1 MINSNLM
8 KNCFI
13 FFFVV
18 SSSLFGQQ
26 ILPLRERA
34 KLIEEIQKERIENL
48 LPQLMQEEEIDLWV
62 LITREYNE
70 DPVVKTLLP
79 PTWLNA
85 RRRTILV
92 FSKTKDG
99 IDAVAITRYN
109 FGKNIRSIW
118 NKEKEPDQW
127 KALANYIES
136 QNPTRIG
143 VNNSVHYGLADGLA
157 KTDYDGMMKVLPP
170 RLQKKV
176 VSAETL
182 AVRWLETRTPR
193 EMTLFSQLTEITHT
207 IIEEAFSTQV
217 ITPGVTTTE
226 DVVWWMRE
234 KVASLGLKTWF
245 QPTVDVQR
253 TGASDLYA
261 FDGQSKFDVIQ
272 PGDLIHCDFGITYLT
287 LNTDCQELAYVL
299 KPEETEAPA
308 FLKEALKQGNAVQ
321 DFLTNNF
328 KTGRTGNETLSI
340 AIAESKAAGLRPQ
353 IYTHPLGMYGHA
365 AGTTF
370 GMWDAQ
376 EGIPGSGEHPL
387 HEETVYAIEL
397 NAKVYIEEWGK
408 DIRIMLEEPGYFGA
422 DGFRYVNGRQTQL
435 LLVGP
440 KSTHLEEH

>member
-1 MINSNLM
+1 M
-8 KNCFI
+8 KNGFI
-13 FFFVV
+13 LFFALT
-18 SSSLFGQQ
+18 SSLFGQH

-34 KLIEEIQKERIENL
+34 KLIEEIQKERIEKL

-92 FSKTKDG
+92 FSKTQTG
-99 IDAVAITRYN
+99 MDAVAITRYN
-109 FGKNIRSIW
+109 FGNNIRSIW

-136 QNPTRIG
+136 QNPKRIG
-143 VNNSVHYGLADGLA
+143 VNTSVHYGLADGLA
-157 KTDYDGMMKVLPP
+157 KTDYDGMMNVLPS

-234 KVASLGLKTWF
+234 KVASL
-245 QPTVDVQR
+245 
-253 TGASDLYA
+253 
-261 FDGQSKFDVIQ
+261 
-272 PGDLIHCDFGITYLT
+272 
-287 LNTDCQELAYVL
+287 
-299 KPEETEAPA
+299 
-308 FLKEALKQGNAVQ
+308 
-321 DFLTNNF
+321 
-328 KTGRTGNETLSI
+328 
-340 AIAESKAAGLRPQ
+340 
-353 IYTHPLGMYGHA
+353 
-365 AGTTF
+365 
-370 GMWDAQ
+370 
-376 EGIPGSGEHPL
+376 
-387 HEETVYAIEL
+387 
-397 NAKVYIEEWGK
+397 
-408 DIRIMLEEPGYFGA
+408 
-422 DGFRYVNGRQTQL
+422 
-435 LLVGP
+435 
-440 KSTHLEEH
+440 

>member
-1 MINSNLM
+1 MINSISM
-8 KNCFI
+8 KNGFI
-13 FFFVV
+13 LFFALT
-18 SSSLFGQQ
+18 SSLFGQH

-34 KLIEEIQKERIENL
+34 KLIEEIQKERIEKI

-92 FSKTKDG
+92 FSKTQTG
-99 IDAVAITRYN
+99 MDAVAITRYN
-109 FGKNIRSIW
+109 FGNNIRSIW

-136 QNPTRIG
+136 QNPKRIG
-143 VNNSVHYGLADGLA
+143 VNTSVHYGLADGLA
-157 KTDYDGMMKVLPP
+157 KTDYDGMMNVLPS

-193 EMTLFSQLTEITHT
+193 EMILFSQLTEITHT

-217 ITPGVTTTE
+217 ITPRATTTE

-299 KPEETEAPA
+299 KPEETQAPA

-328 KTGRTGNETLSI
+328 TTGRTGNETLKI
-340 AIAESKAAGLRPQ
+340 AIEESKAAGLRPQ

-397 NAKVYIEEWGK
+397 NAKVYLEEWAK

-422 DGFRYVNGRQTQL
+422 EGFRYVNGRQTQL